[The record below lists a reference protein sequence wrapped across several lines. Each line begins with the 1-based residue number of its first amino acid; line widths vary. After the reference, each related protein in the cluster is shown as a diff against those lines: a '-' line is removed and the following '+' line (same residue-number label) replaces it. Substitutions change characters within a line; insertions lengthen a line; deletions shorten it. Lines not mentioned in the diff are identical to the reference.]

1 LTEESPATAE
11 PRSSLW
17 LFTVILVSFIFLL
30 PSAML
35 LQTAGKS
42 SARAA
47 HAARH
52 GLIQL
57 DNEEGALLFQAM
69 QIKRGESIYRSME
82 NPPYVAGTYTPLY
95 MATVAAWDD
104 FETPDFSKG
113 RLLVWSSALGI
124 SCLLILLV
132 AGTTRNAPL
141 GILAGIGFLATFEVY
156 RWIGYFRVDFPALF
170 LSLAGL
176 TMIVIGNGRR
186 LPLAVGALFMVLA
199 LYTKQTMIAVPVAC
213 FLAFVLQSN
222 WRRVALF
229 VATLLIFGLPP
240 LVLFHFITDGQ
251 FLRHIIVY
259 NMNTFSRNDLS
270 IWLTHL
276 WNIHRGLVFAG
287 VLVLPW
293 LLWVLLQDI
302 RRTSE
307 MDKDLPS
314 IGFGFWPP
322 LVIYGVLAQWNI
334 FGAAKAGSAENY
346 LLEPIAGLLILA
358 CLAAGSAIRWVAIQ
372 RFTFGG
378 HLIAAVTIIMVLTGF
393 FVEARMTT
401 SDFAQERLFSPYI
414 NPTAP
419 DFSAAQNVRTM
430 VRKAEHPLTEL
441 AVFALQADKKPIF
454 QPFIMSELARQGRW
468 DQSTF
473 VADIAAA
480 KFDLVVAQQDLT
492 QLQAPIEYTD
502 QMMAAF
508 REAYQLE
515 ETVSGPLWTYY
526 ILRPKKDGLG
536 ADVPISDI
544 AAAPKVTHR

>member
-1 LTEESPATAE
+1 M
-11 PRSSLW
+11 W
-17 LFTVILVSFIFLL
+17 LFTAVLVSFIFLL
-30 PSAML
+30 PAAML

-69 QIKRGESIYRSME
+69 QIQRGESIYRSLE
-82 NPPYVAGTYTPLY
+82 KPPYVAGTYTPLY
-95 MATVAAWDD
+95 MAMVAAWDD
-104 FETPDFSKG
+104 FDTPGFSKG
-113 RLLVWSSALGI
+113 RILVWSSALGI

-132 AGTTRNAPL
+132 AGATRNAPL

-170 LSLAGL
+170 FSLAGL
-176 TMIVIGNGRR
+176 TIIVIGNARR
-186 LPLAVGALFMVLA
+186 LPLIVGALLMVLA
-199 LYTKQTMIAVPVAC
+199 LYTKQTMIAAPMAC
-213 FLAFVLQSN
+213 FLA
-222 WRRVALF
+222 
-229 VATLLIFGLPP
+229 LLIRLEGRRFLFFALALLVFGLPP
-240 LVLFHFITDGQ
+240 LVILHIMTEGQ
-251 FLRHIIVY
+251 FLRHIIIY
-259 NMNTFSRNDLS
+259 NMNTFSRNDLI
-270 IWLTHL
+270 IWATHL

-287 VLVLPW
+287 AMVLPW
-293 LLWVLLQDI
+293 LLWIVLKDV
-302 RRTSE
+302 RRSGETE
-307 MDKDLPS
+307 EVLPS
-314 IGFGFWPP
+314 IGFGFWQP
-322 LVIYGVLAQWNI
+322 LIIYGIFAQWNI

-358 CLAAGSAIRWVAIQ
+358 CLAAGSAIRWVAVQ
-372 RFTFGG
+372 RFTIGS
-378 HLIAAVTIIMVLTGF
+378 HLMAAVTIIVVLTGF

-401 SDFAQERLFSPYI
+401 SEFAQERLFSPYI

-419 DFSAAQNVRTM
+419 DFSAAQTVRTM

-441 AVFALQADKKPIF
+441 AIFALQADRKPIF

-468 DQSTF
+468 DQSKF
-473 VADIAAA
+473 VADITEA
-480 KFDLVVAQQDLT
+480 KFDLIVAQQDLT
-492 QLQAPIEYTD
+492 QLQAPIEYTE

-526 ILRPKKDGLG
+526 MLRPKLDKHGG
-536 ADVPISDI
+536 ETPISDI
-544 AAAPKVTHR
+544 ASVR